1 MPCCRVVD
9 LNEVEGRKF
18 GWVADIDMGWPFVL
32 VNKKLA
38 SILIGYIKL
47 YCHEVC
53 ALGAL
58 NLTFEPQSLLLFL
71 VHMTSVVSIIQ
82 DVNSRHLLGH

>member
-1 MPCCRVVD
+1 
-9 LNEVEGRKF
+9 
-18 GWVADIDMGWPFVL
+18 MGSPFVL

-38 SILIGYIKL
+38 SILIGCIKL

-53 ALGAL
+53 ALSVL

-71 VHMTSVVSIIQ
+71 VHMTSVVFINQ
-82 DVNSRHLLGH
+82 DINRSTLLGH